1 MADTASLTSL
11 AEDTTL
17 VSTNE
22 LFNDLSEETS
32 TTVETVDIGLSSIE
46 KINQSSTVVKQ
57 SEVNNST
64 ENTDLKDKI
73 LTSSQKHQGL
83 KDVSKTQDAFS
94 NSEEV
99 QTSSA
104 DLNGVEVDTF
114 TNEDNNLNNDILVN
128 VSDDVM
134 QQEVQPVVNEQN
146 KNKLSFREV
155 MEKAGLDEAKLEA
168 LNLNVTSA
176 GSEENEFGGNL
187 GQGSAQDDIAR
198 LSLETQGKKDLIST
212 QNKDFSKIVDTKQT
226 LEEQPKEISKNDILA
241 QVNNKMQAQN
251 INGTKKITLQLTPE
265 SLGKITIEIM
275 KGKDGLQAKM
285 LTDNY
290 QVKEMLDK
298 NIDGLKSTLSN
309 QGITVNNVSV
319 KVSSASESSSEFS
332 FGRDNSNGESSQQ
345 QNFAGTGERKGE
357 NNSHYSKASA
367 PETDMTED
375 ETLAINSANENTIQG
390 TEISGDILSNSETE
404 KILAGTGNVDIEV

>member
-1 MADTASLTSL
+1 M
-11 AEDTTL
+11 
-17 VSTNE
+17 
-22 LFNDLSEETS
+22 
-32 TTVETVDIGLSSIE
+32 
-46 KINQSSTVVKQ
+46 
-57 SEVNNST
+57 
-64 ENTDLKDKI
+64 
-73 LTSSQKHQGL
+73 
-83 KDVSKTQDAFS
+83 
-94 NSEEV
+94 
-99 QTSSA
+99 
-104 DLNGVEVDTF
+104 NGVEVDTF